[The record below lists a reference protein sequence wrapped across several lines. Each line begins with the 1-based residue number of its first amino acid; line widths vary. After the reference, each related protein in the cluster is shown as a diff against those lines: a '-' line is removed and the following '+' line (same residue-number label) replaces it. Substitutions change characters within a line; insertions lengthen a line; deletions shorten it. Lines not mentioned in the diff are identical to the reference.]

1 MKGLISQA
9 PFGKTPDGAPVDIFT
24 LRNVSGVEAR
34 ISNYGGII
42 VSLKAPDRAGDLGEV
57 SLGYDH
63 LEGYLA
69 NNPFFGA
76 LVGRFANRIAKGKF
90 TLEGVTYSLAAN
102 NGPNSLHGGLK
113 GFDKVLWQVGRRAAA
128 PEPTLELNYL
138 SKDGEEGY
146 PGNLKV
152 KAVYC
157 LTADNSLRL
166 DFTATTDKSTIIN
179 LTQHAYFNLA
189 GAGDILG
196 HQLSI
201 DADRFTPV
209 DTELIPT
216 GELRPVAGTP
226 LDFRQPT
233 AIGAR
238 IEQDDEQLKR
248 GNGYDHNF
256 VLNHPMGRL
265 DVVARVSEP
274 ATGRVLEVLT
284 TEPGVQLYT
293 GNFLERNHPRQG
305 RTALWQARRFL
316 PRSPTFPRFPQSAGF
331 SLRRAQSRGGL
342 SQHHRLPPFLRASGW
357 RMNRPPN

>member
-1 MKGLISQA
+1 M
-9 PFGKTPDGAPVDIFT
+9 
-24 LRNVSGVEAR
+24 RNVGGVEAR
-34 ISNYGGII
+34 VCNYGGII
-42 VSLKAPDRAGDLGEV
+42 VSLKAPDRAGHLGEV
-57 SLGYDH
+57 TLGYDDF
-63 LEGYLA
+63 ESYVA

-102 NGPNSLHGGLK
+102 NGPNALHGGLK
-113 GFDKVLWQVGRRAAA
+113 GFDKVLWQVGRKAAA

-157 LTADNSLRL
+157 LTADNALRL
-166 DFTATTDKSTIIN
+166 DFTATTDKSTIVN

-189 GAGDILG
+189 GTGDILG

-209 DTELIPT
+209 DAELIPT

-293 GNFLERNHPRQG
+293 GNFLDGTIRGKGGQVYGRRSGFCLEAQHFPDSPNHP
-305 RTALWQARRFL
+305 A
-316 PRSPTFPRFPQSAGF
+316 FPSVVLKAGAVYRNTIAF
-331 SLRRAQSRGGL
+331 RLSCAPLAGG
-342 SQHHRLPPFLRASGW
+342 
-357 RMNRPPN
+357 